1 MIRRPDPIKRA
12 FAWRWLI
19 VNGLILLPLVGC
31 EPGGGDEGSSPR
43 PTSTVDPGTKRQIVA
58 VSYPLEYLTQRIAG
72 SEMEVR
78 CPVPAGERASQW
90 RPQRDAILKMQHA
103 DLIVANGVGARFAK
117 WLDTVSLPDS
127 KICNSA
133 TRGLALADYISV
145 DDVRLVHSHGPEGE
159 HSHPTT
165 VAYTWL
171 SPLIAGKQA
180 DYIATE
186 LARVDPAKKEI
197 FSANLQALKKDLTEL
212 AEAFKVLPQSQGDQ
226 PLVVLS
232 ANPDLKFF
240 SQAAGWQDH
249 HLTWFEPPTAIVAAD
264 ELEKFLALNKDHQ
277 TLRQQGQTVL
287 LSNYPFSTELLEVV
301 RLQGVTVL
309 VVDPM
314 DVRPNNGDY
323 LMVMKR
329 NLAQFQPASEI
340 PSDRE

>member
-1 MIRRPDPIKRA
+1 MLRRAYPIKRA

-19 VNGLILLPLVGC
+19 VQGLILLPLVGC
-31 EPGGGDEGSSPR
+31 QPGDGDEGPSLRS
-43 PTSTVDPGTKRQIVA
+43 TSTGDTGAKRQIVA

-90 RPQRDAILKMQHA
+90 RPQRAEILAMQHA

-117 WLDTVSLPDS
+117 WLDSVSLPDS

-133 TRGLALADYISV
+133 TKGLALADYISV

-171 SPLIAGKQA
+171 NPLIASKQA

-186 LARVDPAKKEI
+186 LARIDPAHKEI
-197 FSANLQALKKDLTEL
+197 FSANLQALKQDLTEL
-212 AEAFKVLPQSQGDQ
+212 AEAFKELPQSPGDQ
-226 PLVVLS
+226 PLVILS
-232 ANPDLKFF
+232 VNPDLKFF
-240 SQAAGWQDH
+240 SQAAGFQDH
-249 HLTWFEPPTAIVAAD
+249 HLTWFEPPTAAVAAV
-264 ELEKFLALNKDHQ
+264 ELENFLLLYKNHP

-301 RLQGVTVL
+301 QSQGVTVL

-314 DVRPNNGDY
+314 DIRPNNGDY
-323 LMVMKR
+323 LTVMKR
-329 NLAQFQPASEI
+329 NLSQFQSVSEI
-340 PSDRE
+340 PGDH